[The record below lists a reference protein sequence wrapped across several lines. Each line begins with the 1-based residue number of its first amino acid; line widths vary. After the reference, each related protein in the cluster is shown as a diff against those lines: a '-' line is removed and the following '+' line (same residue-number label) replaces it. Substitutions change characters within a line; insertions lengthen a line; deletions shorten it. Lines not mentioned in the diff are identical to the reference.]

1 MKQTQKLINWLVA
14 GGVALAMVTSLTAQ
28 TAKERTGQVVR
39 LKGHAR
45 YSTGNNVWQ
54 PVKTG
59 TIIKS
64 GYIIQA
70 AADSFVD
77 VVLGETGAV
86 PSRLVVGDTI
96 SYQPKTEQDV
106 VRVFEDSVIAFDKLT
121 IMKTG
126 ADEVTETQLD
136 LRAGKIFG
144 WVKKM
149 STASRYEIKIP
160 NGVAGVRGTTYSIS
174 AVGVVEVF
182 TGSLVIS
189 WTGPDGKPMTQV
201 VNAGY
206 WFDLRTLLLAPL
218 PPDQKP
224 AVHAAMPMAAQ
235 RLAVDHTLYYVSP
248 TGQENPPAE

>member
-28 TAKERTGQVVR
+28 TAKERTGHVVR
-39 LKGHAR
+39 LKGAAR
-45 YSTGNNVWQ
+45 YSTGNNIWQ

-59 TIIKS
+59 TILKS
-64 GYIIQA
+64 GHIIQT

-77 VVLGETGAV
+77 VVLGETDAV
-86 PSRLVVGDTI
+86 PARVVVGDTI
-96 SYQPKTEQDV
+96 TYQPKTEQDV
-106 VRVFEDSVIAFDKLT
+106 IRVFEDSVLAFDKLT
-121 IMKTG
+121 LMKTG

-149 STASRYEIKIP
+149 STASRYEIKLP

-182 TGSLVIS
+182 TGSVVIS
-189 WTGPDGKPMTQV
+189 WTGPDGNPMTQV
-201 VNAGY
+201 ISAGY

-218 PPDQKP
+218 PPERKP
-224 AVHAAMPMAAQ
+224 AVLISKPMASQGFAGD
-235 RLAVDHTLYYVSP
+235 RTTYYVSP
-248 TGQENPPAE
+248 K